1 MKQKK
6 NKDNKEVNIKRI
18 TLDDIKNEHFEIPI
32 EYNGKMLC
40 YLTTDF
46 LREDYFELFNKY
58 DNLPYPILV
67 DPETDMPLLDEKNE
81 PLLDYKDYEITIHN
95 NRNEKLRTISMLKLF
110 SRGLDLP
117 ETEDECI
124 KFLDNI
130 DPDLYF
136 LFNQKISE
144 IIKCKFVLLEEKR
157 QKMLKHLMAVSFV
170 EKKINDE
177 KEKQLKHEIEK
188 LNAKNKALLFQ
199 LKNAK
204 EKDLI
209 EKIEN
214 DIKKNDKELESLKKQ
229 IVSKKE
235 ECSYRAGMLYN
246 AILIKTA
253 QINHWNQDFTMK
265 VLFGNLTEEE
275 HLYVQ
280 ICMTDFHLNNS
291 SEREAGEEMEKNRKD
306 RDKGKRTRGD

>member
-6 NKDNKEVNIKRI
+6 NKDKNEVNIKRI

-46 LREDYFELFNKY
+46 LREDYFEIFNKY
-58 DNLPYPILV
+58 KNLPYPILV

-81 PLLDYKDYEITIHN
+81 SLLDYKDYEITVQN
-95 NRNEKLRTISMLKLF
+95 NKNEKLRTISMLKLF

-124 KFLDNI
+124 EFLDNI
-130 DPDLYF
+130 DPDLYL
-136 LFNQKISE
+136 LFSQKISE

-177 KEKQLKHEIEK
+177 KEKQLKNKIEK
-188 LNAKNKALLFQ
+188 LNTKNKALLFQ

-204 EKDLI
+204 DKDLI

-214 DIKKNDKELESLKKQ
+214 DIKKNDKELEVLRKQ

-235 ECSYRAGMLYN
+235 EVSYRNGILYYSM
-246 AILIKTA
+246 LIKIG
-253 QINHWNQDFTMK
+253 QKNNWDQNFTMK
-265 VLFGNLTEEE
+265 VLFDELSERD

-280 ICMTDFHLNNS
+280 MCMTDFHLDNS
-291 SEREAGEEMEKNRKD
+291 SERETAEEIEKNRKNN
-306 RDKGKRTRGD
+306 DKGKKTRGD